1 MTRSARGARRRAP
14 LVALFAV
21 VVLVLGV
28 GLPLGAAGVVRA
40 AAAQAADAVGA
51 VVLVKNEK
59 SDDGDA
65 KDSDGKDSSKDAGGK
80 HAGGKDAGGKDA
92 GGKDLEE
99 KDSGGKDSSGQ
110 DQKKDDG
117 SEADQF
123 QGRDKIGEASADE
136 YLAISDVPAT
146 GNILAGGDFSGGSYS
161 FSCSLSDHKNS
172 DNPIIAPGKRNG
184 AQHVHD
190 YAGNDSTNAASNLAV
205 LQESSTTCSNGD
217 QSPIFW
223 PVMRDLRRV
232 GPDVEQDGGSL
243 DGNVGSYVEPTS
255 VDYTFHGHGTRAM
268 EPMPVNM
275 TIVTGSAKAAT
286 ADGKGANAK
295 YTCSGFGN
303 RMTDQYPICPQGS
316 GLQRVFDFP
325 SCWNGKDLDSE
336 DHTEHLRYPDESGQ
350 CSDGEVPVPALRI
363 TANYDAPAG
372 RSFAIDSFP
381 EQQHDP
387 ITDHA
392 LLEYLTSKSRAQA
405 GADCINAARRCTQG
419 SQDDASRA
427 GPTGASDQVTT
438 SKNFVNLMAT
448 HARAQGGGMR
458 MGGMSMR
465 GMSMGAPR

>member
-1 MTRSARGARRRAP
+1 MTRSARGARRRAL

-40 AAAQAADAVGA
+40 AAARAATVVGD
-51 VVLVKNEK
+51 VLLVKNDSK
-59 SDDGDA
+59 DDDA
-65 KDSDGKDSSKDAGGK
+65 TGSDGEDSSSEDSGK
-80 HAGGKDAGGKDA
+80 
-92 GGKDLEE
+92 
-99 KDSGGKDSSGQ
+99 KDSGK
-110 DQKKDDG
+110 DQKKDSGKKDSG
-117 SEADQF
+117 KDAAGKDVGADQF
-123 QGRDKIGEASADE
+123 EGRDKIGEASSKE
-136 YLAISDVPAT
+136 YVDIQDVPSD

-161 FSCSLSDHKNS
+161 FTCSLSDHHNS

-184 AQHVHD
+184 AQHMHD
-190 YAGNDSTNAASNLAV
+190 YAGNDSTNAASDLDV
-205 LQESSTTCSNGD
+205 LKESSTTCTNGD

-223 PVMRDLRRV
+223 PVLRDLRGV
-232 GPDVEQDGGSL
+232 GPDVGQDGGSL

-275 TIVTGSAKAAT
+275 TMVTGSAKAGT

-295 YTCSGFGN
+295 YTCSGFGT
-303 RMTDQYPICPQGS
+303 RMTDQYPVCPQGS
-316 GLQRVFDFP
+316 EMQRVFDFP
-325 SCWNGKDLDSE
+325 SCWNGRDLDSE
-336 DHTEHLRYPDESGQ
+336 DHTEHLVYPDESGK
-350 CSDGEVPVPALRI
+350 CTDDEVPVPALRI
-363 TANYDAPAG
+363 TVNYDAPAG

-392 LLEYLTSKSRAQA
+392 LLEYLSSKSRAQA
-405 GADCINAARRCTQG
+405 GAECINSARRCTQG

-438 SKNFVNLMAT
+438 SKNFANLMAT
-448 HARAQGGGMR
+448 HARAQGGGMP

-465 GMSMGAPR
+465 GMSMGGPR